1 MQVESRLEGSEAAVR
16 ETHWE
21 VIRVEE
27 VRSREA

>member
-1 MQVESRLEGSEAAVR
+1 MQVESRLEGSEAAGR

-27 VRSREA
+27 VRSHEA